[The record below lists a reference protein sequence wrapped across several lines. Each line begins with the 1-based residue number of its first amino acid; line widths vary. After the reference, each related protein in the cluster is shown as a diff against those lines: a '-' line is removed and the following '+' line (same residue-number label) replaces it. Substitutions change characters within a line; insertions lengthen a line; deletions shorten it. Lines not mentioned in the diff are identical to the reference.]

1 MKLLLLCKQIT
12 VYLQAPAIGVKIKLI
27 NHRILRSLNFCL
39 LQSKLFRTYVFINSN
54 MAHRKTV
61 VEKREIQSVGGFI
74 YNVHFFYITKEKEG
88 E

>member
-1 MKLLLLCKQIT
+1 
-12 VYLQAPAIGVKIKLI
+12 
-27 NHRILRSLNFCL
+27 
-39 LQSKLFRTYVFINSN
+39 

-61 VEKREIQSVGGFI
+61 VEKREIQRVGGFI